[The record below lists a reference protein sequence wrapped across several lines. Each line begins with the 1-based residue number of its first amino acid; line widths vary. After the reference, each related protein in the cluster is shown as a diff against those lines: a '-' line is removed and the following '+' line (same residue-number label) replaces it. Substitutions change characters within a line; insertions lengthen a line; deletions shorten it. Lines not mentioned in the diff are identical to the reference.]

1 MEIKSNFQQIVAI
14 VYAHLKIYIM
24 GHFVKLKYPVTIL
37 ILCVIMVVSIKELS
51 YKIIVNA
58 IVQII
63 LIEVN
68 IVVNTQLQ

>member
-1 MEIKSNFQQIVAI
+1 MNFLIIIANVIVLSL
-14 VYAHLKIYIM
+14 VFEKEP
-24 GHFVKLKYPVTIL
+24 FVKLKYPVTIL